1 MSVPHRIS
9 PGVVVLSM
17 ALCLIGAQAIAQARS
32 IDLAISNGELPQA
45 QRLIAVAQGDELV
58 LRLTSDKPV
67 EVHLHG
73 YDLEEKLSPGIT
85 ASLRFTARAAGRY
98 PIEVHGDAAGGEK
111 VIGYLEVRPR

>member
-1 MSVPHRIS
+1 MSVQHRIS
-9 PGVVVLSM
+9 PCAVVLLM
-17 ALCLIGAQAIAQARS
+17 ALCLTGARAVAQARS

-45 QRLIAVAQGDELV
+45 QRLIAVAQGDEVV

-73 YDLEEKLSPGIT
+73 YDVEQKLSPGT
-85 ASLRFTARAAGRY
+85 AASLRFTARAAGRY
-98 PIEVHGDAAGGEK
+98 PIEVHGGGGGGEK